1 MHRNVKFIYSMLL
14 VCFLTPVWA
23 HSGLEHVM
31 GIETGLLHPW
41 SGFDHLIVMFAV
53 GVYAS
58 GLNGIRA
65 IGLSSVILAFM
76 VTGASAVYLGA
87 VVPGIDLG
95 ILLSLLVTG
104 ALLISSKQPPVF
116 LLFPSMA
123 GFAFCHGYAHA
134 IEITEGAHVADYL
147 IGFLSGT
154 ALIIGLGFSVSR
166 ICSQRGV
173 HLRLLTGLV
182 NMTVGVLAFVN

>member
-1 MHRNVKFIYSMLL
+1 MHRNVKFLCSMLL

-23 HSGLEHVM
+23 HSGLDHVM
-31 GIETGLLHPW
+31 GFETGLLHPW

-53 GVYAS
+53 GVCAS
-58 GLNGIRA
+58 GLNGMRA
-65 IGLSSVILAFM
+65 IGLPSVILAFT
-76 VTGASAVYLGA
+76 VVGASAVFLGA
-87 VVPGIDLG
+87 VVPVIDLG

-116 LLFPSMA
+116 LLFPSLA

-134 IEITEGAHVADYL
+134 VEITEGAHIADYL
-147 IGFLSGT
+147 IGLLSGT
-154 ALIIGLGFSVSR
+154 ALIIGLGFSLSR
-166 ICSQRGV
+166 LCSQRGV